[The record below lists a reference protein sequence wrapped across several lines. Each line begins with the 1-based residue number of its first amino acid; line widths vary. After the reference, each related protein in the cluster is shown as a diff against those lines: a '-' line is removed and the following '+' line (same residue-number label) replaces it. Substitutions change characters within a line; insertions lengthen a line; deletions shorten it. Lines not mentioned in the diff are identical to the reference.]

1 MHAPVISKIYCAK
14 PNEKNTPLNNKTHLI
29 YIATRP
35 GSRGLFGNIDT
46 QDINKT
52 AQEMYI
58 RSQTRTPIFRGML
71 SLRED
76 DAKELG
82 YTDPK
87 KWKELI
93 TKQMPAIAEKWHI
106 PIENFEWVAAVHM
119 ERGHPHV
126 HYMFWHKDNRV
137 TSAYVH
143 PNRNHQIRGML
154 SKEIFHEEHQRLAQE
169 KTIYRDLLR
178 DLGKETLEKMNLKK
192 IEKELERLERPTSK
206 DIPPHLSKNA
216 QKNLA
221 RKLAELVQSLPAK
234 GRVTYKLV
242 PPEVKAKVDE
252 ITRILLEHPEL
263 KKTYHNYISTAD
275 KLTATYSPTKE
286 KREWSR
292 ANAEKDLMNRMG
304 NIILRNAKDIRYQFN
319 RTERKEYDKNRETY
333 LQSADRVY
341 RGCFQMLQGLQNA
354 AQDIPSEHY
363 ANQGK
368 QARKEAAL
376 KNREQP
382 KEPD

>member
-1 MHAPVISKIYCAK
+1 M
-14 PNEKNTPLNNKTHLI
+14 NNKNHLI

-46 QDINKT
+46 KDINKA
-52 AQEMYI
+52 AQEMYLI
-58 RSQTRTPIFRGML
+58 SQTRTPVYRGIL
-71 SLRED
+71 SLKEE

-82 YTDPK
+82 YTDPQ

-93 TKQMPAIAEKWHI
+93 TKQMPAIAEKWYI
-106 PIENFEWVAAVHM
+106 PIENLEWAAAVHM

-126 HYMFWHKDNRV
+126 HYMFWRKDNKPV
-137 TSAYVH
+137 SAYIH
-143 PNRNHQIRGML
+143 KNRQHQIRGML
-154 SKEIFHEEHQRLAQE
+154 SREIFQEEHQKQALE
-169 KTIYRDLLR
+169 KTMYRDLLR
-178 DLGKETLEKMNLKK
+178 DLGEKTLKKMNLKK
-192 IEKELERLERPTSK
+192 IEKELKLLEKPASK
-206 DIPPHLSKNA
+206 DIPPHLSKNV

-221 RKLAELVQSLPAK
+221 RKMAELVQILPAK
-234 GRVTYKLV
+234 GRITYKLV
-242 PPEVKAKVDE
+242 TPEIKAKVDE

-263 KKTYHNYISTAD
+263 KKTYHKYISAAEQM
-275 KLTATYSPTKE
+275 TATYSPTKE
-286 KREWSR
+286 RRQWSME
-292 ANAEKDLMNRMG
+292 NAEKDLMKRMG
-304 NIILRNAKDIRYQFN
+304 NIILRNAKDIRYQFKQAEHN
-319 RTERKEYDKNRETY
+319 EYSKNRETY

-354 AQDIPSEHY
+354 SQQNTPSENY

>member
-1 MHAPVISKIYCAK
+1 MHAPVISKIRFYE
-14 PNEKNTPLNNKTHLI
+14 PNLKKTPLNNKNHLI

-46 QDINKT
+46 KDINKA
-52 AQEMYI
+52 AQEIYLK
-58 RSQTRTPIFRGML
+58 SQTKTPVYRGML

-93 TKQMPAIAEKWHI
+93 TKQMPAIAEKWHF
-106 PIENFEWVAAVHM
+106 PIENLEWVAAVHM

-126 HYMFWHKDNRV
+126 HYMFWRKDNKPVR
-137 TSAYVH
+137 AYI
-143 PNRNHQIRGML
+143 PEARFHQIRGML
-154 SKEIFHEEHQRLAQE
+154 SREIFQEEHEKHALE
-169 KTIYRDLLR
+169 KTMYRDLLR

-192 IEKELERLERPTSK
+192 IEKELKRLERPTSE
-206 DIPPHLSKNA
+206 DIPPHLSKKA

-221 RKLAELVQSLPAK
+221 RKMAELIQSLPAK
-234 GRVTYKLV
+234 GRITYKLV
-242 PPEVKAKVDE
+242 TPEVKAKVDE
-252 ITRILLEHPEL
+252 ITKILLEHPEL
-263 KKTYHNYISTAD
+263 KKAYHGYISAAEQM
-275 KLTATYSPTKE
+275 TATYSPT
-286 KREWSR
+286 RERRQWSME
-292 ANAEKDLMNRMG
+292 NAEKDLMKRMG
-304 NIILRNAKDIRYQFN
+304 NIILRNAKDIRYQFKQA
-319 RTERKEYDKNRETY
+319 ERAGYDKNRETY
-333 LQSADRVY
+333 LQSADSVY
-341 RGCFQMLQGLQNA
+341 RGCFQMLQGLQSA
-354 AQDIPSEHY
+354 AQDAPSEHY